1 MTLGFSPERRL
12 AATEISGNRV
22 CQGDSDN
29 LLKLRRKRTEVTFLE
44 WPNLLFSFPFA
55 HLGLDLFEHG
65 DDLVM
70 AKTTR
75 KVNKANHGRRP
86 ASSKARKAKRRKM
99 GV

>member
-1 MTLGFSPERRL
+1 MTLRFSLEWQR
-12 AATEISGNRV
+12 AATKISGNPV
-22 CQGDSDN
+22 YQGDSDN
-29 LLKLRRKRTEVTFLE
+29 LSKLGGKQTEVTFLE

-55 HLGLDLFEHG
+55 QMGLDLFEHG

>member
-1 MTLGFSPERRL
+1 MTHRFSPERQQ
-12 AATEISGNRV
+12 AATTISGNTA

-29 LLKLRRKRTEVTFLE
+29 LLKLGAKSIEVTFRKRS
-44 WPNLLFSFPFA
+44 NLLFSFPFA
-55 HLGLDLFEHG
+55 PRGLDLFEHG